1 MLLKS
6 LKLYSDMKNEIWVEN
21 YWPFKGRIADFEK
34 IEVQQNDACS
44 GKNLWDRKV

>member
-1 MLLKS
+1 
-6 LKLYSDMKNEIWVEN
+6 MKNEIWVEN